1 MIAQIGSLLL
11 NVAFILTFVILLVYA
26 VSSYKGNNR
35 LEKAAGWLWGI
46 KGILILG
53 TSVALIYLIM
63 THQFQYYYVWNYT
76 SLNLETQY
84 LFSDF
89 YGGQEGSLLLLTLFS
104 TLVGF
109 GLIAW
114 TRKPYKAPIMF
125 VMQLTQF
132 FLLSMIVGCEDR
144 KSVV

>member
-11 NVAFILTFVILLVYA
+11 NVAFILTFVILLFYA

-53 TSVALIYLIM
+53 TSVALIYLTM

-76 SLNLETQY
+76 SLDLQTQY
-84 LFSDF
+84 LFSAF
-89 YGGQEGSLLLLTLFS
+89 YRGQQARSLLWTLITTLF
-104 TLVGF
+104 GF
-109 GLIAW
+109 GLIACP
-114 TRKPYKAPIMF
+114 RYPYKAPVTFAMAS
-125 VMQLTQF
+125 T
-132 FLLSMIVGCEDR
+132 
-144 KSVV
+144 